1 MLASSI
7 KLKREK
13 TKEPQEGRGEKER
26 KRKRKGIRKEE
37 GKQRRKTWRA
47 RKSGL
52 RKAPP
57 HRTMQKI

>member
-26 KRKRKGIRKEE
+26 KRKRKRKGIRKEE
-37 GKQRRKTWRA
+37 GKHGEQE
-47 RKSGL
+47 SGL

-57 HRTMQKI
+57 HRILQKI

>member
-13 TKEPQEGRGEKER
+13 IKEPQEGRGEKER

-37 GKQRRKTWRA
+37 GKRGEQE
-47 RKSGL
+47 SGL

-57 HRTMQKI
+57 HRTLQKI

>member
-26 KRKRKGIRKEE
+26 KRKGIRKEE
-37 GKQRRKTWRA
+37 GKKRRKTWRE
-47 RKSGL
+47 RKW
-52 RKAPP
+52 A
-57 HRTMQKI
+57 

>member
-13 TKEPQEGRGEKER
+13 TKEPHKGRGEKERKR

-37 GKQRRKTWRA
+37 GKQRKKTWRA
-47 RKSGL
+47 RKW
-52 RKAPP
+52 A
-57 HRTMQKI
+57 

>member
-47 RKSGL
+47 RKW
-52 RKAPP
+52 A
-57 HRTMQKI
+57 